1 MNNKI
6 KKITI
11 YIEFSRDECD
21 AWLLRGLGEHLILDL
36 ETSHANRV
44 LAQETRQRTAA
55 VLDLE
60 FGAILDIGLRFFTV
74 ILVMEHFILRI
85 LLD

>member
-1 MNNKI
+1 MNI
-6 KKITI
+6 LKKYVI

-21 AWLLRGLGEHLILDL
+21 AWLFCGLGEYLILDL
-36 ETSHANRV
+36 KTSHADRV
-44 LAQETRQRTAA
+44 LAQETRQRATA

-60 FGAILDIGLRFFTV
+60 FGAILDIGLGFFTV
-74 ILVMEHFILRI
+74 ILVMEHFFSPI